1 MRKCSFENRWAGRD
15 ELNVCDLPA
24 DQRKAIQEVWD
35 RRTDDSYYPR
45 DYRE

>member
-24 DQRKAIQEVWD
+24 TQRKAIQEIWD
-35 RRTDDSYYPR
+35 RRSDDTYCR
-45 DYRE
+45 GGYRE